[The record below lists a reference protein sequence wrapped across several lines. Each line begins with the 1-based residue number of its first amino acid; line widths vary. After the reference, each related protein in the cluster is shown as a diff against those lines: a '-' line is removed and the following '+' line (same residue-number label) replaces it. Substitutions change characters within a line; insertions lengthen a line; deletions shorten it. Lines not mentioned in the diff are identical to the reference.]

1 MVQWKDPTL
10 TARLNI
16 IDMNVTF
23 LLLGLYGW
31 EYLSSLDVE
40 YAVIRGRLA
49 FRWALVPYLVGR
61 MFQFFFLLLSAIRT
75 VPPSNNFICLPVTM
89 VIAIS
94 GDIALGCSSM
104 NFMIRTWVIWKDT
117 RLVHILLVIFA
128 LGQWIVLALDVA
140 NLRPT
145 QIPGGCKIY
154 ITHREVNAAVLVYS
168 VCYDFLVLV
177 LSIVALSRQRSKS
190 PLIQRLRAQGFVYF
204 VVAVVTYI
212 PPTVFAFMGVNHVL
226 AMTGITATT
235 ARYLISPNHG
245 I

>member
-1 MVQWKDPTL
+1 
-10 TARLNI
+10 
-16 IDMNVTF
+16 MNVTF

-75 VPPSNNFICLPVTM
+75 
-89 VIAIS
+89 AIS
-94 GDIALGCSSM
+94 ADIALGCSSM

-212 PPTVFAFMGVNHVL
+212 PPTVFAFMDVL